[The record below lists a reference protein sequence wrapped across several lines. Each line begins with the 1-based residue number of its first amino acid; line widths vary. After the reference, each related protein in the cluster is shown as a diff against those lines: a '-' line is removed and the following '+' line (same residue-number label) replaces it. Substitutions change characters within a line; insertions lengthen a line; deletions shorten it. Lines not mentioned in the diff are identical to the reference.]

1 MQPHK
6 DIHISTRDRVMRAWQ
21 NSMEAV
27 RDYQRY
33 AKEISDPH
41 ISDLFSRCAETE
53 GYQAAALHEVLQG
66 LGDGGLPRR

>member
-33 AKEISDPH
+33 AKEIRDPH

-53 GYQAAALHEVLQG
+53 GYQAAALHEVLSQMTTENNMHH
-66 LGDGGLPRR
+66 